1 MIFFPLPDIRK
12 FSFRAHCRT
21 PEDGPLSKASLWE
34 LSLYSAMLFVFAAL
48 LVQVILNGT
57 TALLLKYL
65 DFSFQYRPY
74 TIIFTQWGGV
84 KWTPERINVI
94 YGSGPLLM
102 FLTGIFFWFFLRNHN
117 LMHWKW
123 KLAMTW
129 LSFFMINSLPVGLI
143 AGTMIFDGV
152 GVAYHWIF
160 HLFPVRMIISVF
172 IMAAM
177 VLSTP
182 VWYLTFLKTANSIH
196 YFKDSG
202 TQRTYLMAIFFRPWL
217 IGLLLMIPFSWPMT
231 GLHWPVFLFFSG
243 FPVLLLFH
251 YPFTFQGLRI
261 QRSDKKVFRSRIQ
274 VALMLLAIFICWV
287 FRFFRI
293 NF

>member
-12 FSFRAHCRT
+12 FSFRAHNRI
-21 PEDGPLSKASLWE
+21 PEDGPLSKAPLWE
-34 LSLYSAMLFVFAAL
+34 LSLYSAILFVFAAL

-57 TALLLKYL
+57 TAIMLKYF

-74 TIIFTQWGGV
+74 TIIFTQWGGL

-94 YGSGPLLM
+94 YGLGPLLM
-102 FLTGIFFWFFLRNHN
+102 FTTGILLWFFLRRNN
-117 LMHWKW
+117 FIAWKP
-123 KLAMTW
+123 KLALTW
-129 LSFFMINSLPVGLI
+129 LSFIMVNTLPVGI
-143 AGTMIFDGV
+143 MAGTMIFDGL
-152 GVAYHWIF
+152 GVAYQWMF
-160 HLFPVRMIISVF
+160 HLFPVRMVF
-172 IMAAM
+172 SLVILASLI
-177 VLSTP
+177 LSTP

-196 YFKDSG
+196 YFKDAG

-231 GLHWPVFLFFSG
+231 GLHWPVFLVFSG
-243 FPVLLLFH
+243 FPALMLFH

-261 QRSDKKVFRSRIQ
+261 LRSDKKVFRSRFRM
-274 VALMLLAIFICWV
+274 ALMLLAIFLCWV
-287 FRFFRI
+287 VRFFRI